1 MKKKLLF
8 ATIILVLLA
17 GVLYYISL
25 PDYLVFNSMSFS
37 NGANRDTELQVIVY
51 QYWNIDEVVAEIKAE
66 HNQINGTPTT
76 LTINLHLNGLFTM
89 DMNHFIPLLSIMIE
103 EEKQTVLSKN
113 CLLQAESC
121 HSGNSISLFIFINP
135 YFSYNGRPISVASNE
150 IEKMPL
156 LLLSLISISNVL

>member
-51 QYWNIDEVVAEIKAE
+51 QYWNADEVVAEIEATE
-66 HNQINGTPTT
+66 
-76 LTINLHLNGLFTM
+76 
-89 DMNHFIPLLSIMIE
+89 PLYSD
-103 EEKQTVLSKN
+103 VFAPFSF
-113 CLLQAESC
+113 LQSVFLRLEIGGS
-121 HSGNSISLFIFINP
+121 
-135 YFSYNGRPISVASNE
+135 RP
-150 IEKMPL
+150 L
-156 LLLSLISISNVL
+156 

>member
-51 QYWNIDEVVAEIKAE
+51 QYWNTDEVVAEIEAE
-66 HNQINGTPTT
+66 HNQINGTPLSLQSIYTT
-76 LTINLHLNGLFTM
+76 LNGLFTM
-89 DMNHFIPLLSIMIE
+89 DMNHFIPLLSIIIE
-103 EEKQTVLSKN
+103 KQKQTVNQKTVCYKLGFTKIFF
-113 CLLQAESC
+113 ESYTA
-121 HSGNSISLFIFINP
+121 I
-135 YFSYNGRPISVASNE
+135 YY
-150 IEKMPL
+150 K
-156 LLLSLISISNVL
+156 

>member
-51 QYWNIDEVVAEIKAE
+51 QYWNTDEVVAEIEAE
-66 HNQINGTPTT
+66 HNQINGTPTSLQSIYT
-76 LTINLHLNGLFTM
+76 TLNGLFTM
-89 DMNHFIPLLSIMIE
+89 DMNHFIPLLSIIIE
-103 EEKQTVLSKN
+103 KQKQTVNQKTVCYKLGFTKIFF
-113 CLLQAESC
+113 ESYTA
-121 HSGNSISLFIFINP
+121 I
-135 YFSYNGRPISVASNE
+135 YY
-150 IEKMPL
+150 K
-156 LLLSLISISNVL
+156 